1 MMKMA
6 ESIYRKNFVHRYD
19 DAGYLHYFS
28 AKDFPGLRDEHCGFY
43 SGENR
48 LSAHLYSRED
58 SREEI
63 LVVFCHGIGGG
74 HRSYLQ
80 EIHQLTLRGFPVFAY
95 DNTGCF
101 DSEGESIRCACQSL
115 ADLDSALKYLKR
127 EGIFRRYRKVSVVGH
142 SWGGYAAGCIPLYH
156 TDIDSVIDIS
166 GLYSVRQL
174 LEDNVGGVK
183 DPVRRIILRRLCAFE
198 QQAAPIYYDASV
210 LKAVDAGGAR
220 FLLTQST
227 DDPSVNFEHAVGR
240 VQAETRN
247 REAVFWIFHDRLHNP
262 NYTPDAASYLA
273 QTFGAFNAA
282 VKAGKCGTLEEK
294 QRFFADVD
302 WVRMTRQDEAFW
314 DRAAEFLLG

>member
-43 SGENR
+43 SGKNR

-101 DSEGESIRCACQSL
+101 DSEGESIRCACEEDVLEYLRSGMDLSETASILHVNINLLLIKL
-115 ADLDSALKYLKR
+115 AEMNRLGILVDVSHLSDGGFFDVAEVSRKPFVASHSNARAVTNQPRNLSDL
-127 EGIFRRYRKVSVVGH
+127 
-142 SWGGYAAGCIPLYH
+142 
-156 TDIDSVIDIS
+156 
-166 GLYSVRQL
+166 
-174 LEDNVGGVK
+174 
-183 DPVRRIILRRLCAFE
+183 
-198 QQAAPIYYDASV
+198 
-210 LKAVDAGGAR
+210 
-220 FLLTQST
+220 ST
-227 DDPSVNFEHAVGR
+227 
-240 VQAETRN
+240 
-247 REAVFWIFHDRLHNP
+247 
-262 NYTPDAASYLA
+262 
-273 QTFGAFNAA
+273 
-282 VKAGKCGTLEEK
+282 
-294 QRFFADVD
+294 
-302 WVRMTRQDEAFW
+302 
-314 DRAAEFLLG
+314 